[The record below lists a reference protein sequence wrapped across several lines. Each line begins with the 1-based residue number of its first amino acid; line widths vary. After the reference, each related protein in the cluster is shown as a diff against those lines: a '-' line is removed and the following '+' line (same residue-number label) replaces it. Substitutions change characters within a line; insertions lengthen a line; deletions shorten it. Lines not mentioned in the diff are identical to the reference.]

1 MAEEKRPPAE
11 KPLAVP
17 LTFDQALKM
26 IAIGGKSE
34 IKKRPILGAKTKNK

>member
-1 MAEEKRPPAE
+1 MTDQKRKPAE

-26 IAIGGKSE
+26 IATGGKPE
-34 IKKRPILGAKTKNK
+34 IKKRPKLGAKTKNK